1 MAYPYTENG
10 YNMFD
15 MLSLI
20 QKSIRRSDYNHASF
34 AAKQLKGR
42 YRTTMWNRLFVTAS
56 EDCFGVLS
64 KEIVELRKQD
74 EEDPND
80 RN

>member
-56 EDCFGVLS
+56 LQSYKSISWNLPSQGMGL
-64 KEIVELRKQD
+64 
-74 EEDPND
+74 
-80 RN
+80 